1 MAKKDRFEEVKIRLV
16 MKVRK
21 MSRPAAVAEIARM
34 DAERLAERKREEKD
48 RSVGVNPSAALVSQE
63 DMDDGLLSAEDFF
76 RGR

>member
-1 MAKKDRFEEVKIRLV
+1 MMKKAKIDEVKIKLV
-16 MKVRK
+16 MKLRK

-48 RSVGVNPSAALVSQE
+48 RSGVVNPSAALVSQE
-63 DMDDGLLSAEDFF
+63 DMDDELLSAEDFF